1 VKGKQHGGWGAALL
15 FCFRREMKNV
25 SDWTKGLKDGVGTV
39 EKKIHNRNAQ
49 KKKGR
54 TAWAIEKEGRS
65 IGQS

>member
-1 VKGKQHGGWGAALL
+1 MKGKQHGGWGAALL

-39 EKKIHNRNAQ
+39 EKKIYKRNAQ
-49 KKKGR
+49 KKGR

>member
-39 EKKIHNRNAQ
+39 EKKVYKRNAQ
-49 KKKGR
+49 EK
-54 TAWAIEKEGRS
+54 KEGLK
-65 IGQS
+65 GQ